1 MREIIST
8 EAALPQYRQS
18 PSIEAKAWTEL
29 ASDLDVTF
37 GLLVDSY
44 YDKAGLFGISHGY
57 QGLEACVKI
66 AIGGALFGLL
76 ALWRSS
82 LRPGIVAH
90 AGTDILGGIFGL

>member
-1 MREIIST
+1 MIGMGSLVWAWARCFYPSSS
-8 EAALPQYRQS
+8 AAASSRKRQFEVFTS
-18 PSIEAKAWTEL
+18 SKWIAL
-29 ASDLDVTF
+29 FLQ
-37 GLLVDSY
+37 
-44 YDKAGLFGISHGY
+44 AGLFGISHDY

-90 AGTDILGGIFGL
+90 AGTDILGAIFG